1 VQGTPVH
8 VSKEQTMQAY
18 QWLATQLSWE
28 LRLSDLRRAHGPVEL
43 PQRPVEQAK
52 AA

>member
-1 VQGTPVH
+1 VQGT
-8 VSKEQTMQAY
+8 KEQTMQAY

-28 LRLSDLRRAHGPVEL
+28 LRLSDLRRAHGPVVEL
-43 PQRPVEQAK
+43 PQRPDEQAQ

>member
-1 VQGTPVH
+1 VQGT
-8 VSKEQTMQAY
+8 KEQTMQAY

-43 PQRPVEQAK
+43 PQHADEQAK